1 MIQVFATLFKL
12 IIWSINFK
20 SNGNKSVTLTS
31 TFELHLWI
39 YFFSTQFKYNTST
52 NTSTD
57 MQAWFIFF
65 LSTFAEFFI
74 ACKCT
79 CWILCIFVQWI
90 ISCSSSFV
98 SVLFLVK
105 PNKVE
110 YQMWLGFGKQNLWND
125 TKHGKNSV
133 GADTT
138 VHFQLIL
145 IRRLHTYMYTP

>member
-57 MQAWFIFF
+57 MEAWFIFF
-65 LSTFAEFFI
+65 SPL
-74 ACKCT
+74 
-79 CWILCIFVQWI
+79 LQ
-90 ISCSSSFV
+90 SFSLHANAHV
-98 SVLFLVK
+98 EYCAYLFNGLFRVVPVLFLFYFWLNRTKLNTKCGSNSGNRICEMTPNMVK
-105 PNKVE
+105 
-110 YQMWLGFGKQNLWND
+110 
-125 TKHGKNSV
+125 
-133 GADTT
+133 
-138 VHFQLIL
+138 IL
-145 IRRLHTYMYTP
+145 LVLTRLSIFSWY

>member
-57 MQAWFIFF
+57 MAAWFIFF
-65 LSTFAEFFI
+65 SPL
-74 ACKCT
+74 
-79 CWILCIFVQWI
+79 LQ
-90 ISCSSSFV
+90 SFSLHANAHV
-98 SVLFLVK
+98 EYCAHLFNELFRVVPVLLFFLVK

-133 GADTT
+133 GADMT

-145 IRRLHTYMYTP
+145 IRRLHTYVHTLN